1 MSIQHQQLS
10 AGRWQQLSLAEQL
23 ANAGSEVSRALNWK
37 AKNNEDR
44 VQSAFARALELLDLT
59 AGDPRH
65 LTRLKEI
72 VRLRECLADYFY
84 GNNQYVS
91 TEAAWRKY
99 FDAFAYLARKNK

>member
-1 MSIQHQQLS
+1 MNVQHQQLA

-37 AKNNEDR
+37 TKNNEER
-44 VQSAFARALELLDLT
+44 VQQAFARALELLDLT

-72 VRLRECLADYFY
+72 LRLRECLADYFS
-84 GNNQYVS
+84 GNNQYAS
-91 TEAAWRKY
+91 SEAAWRKY
-99 FDAFAYLARKNK
+99 FDAFAYMARKDK